1 MLTNKYWCTYTHLR
15 PPQSHANTQLT
26 TGIHNDHRSQQK
38 QLQTTSNTTHA
49 PNICISNRNAPHMCS
64 QIHIDA
70 RIHIYVH
77 HKVMQTHSITTSI
90 KINPQKQKN
99 NCRPLPTSR
108 NHQIYRLVA
117 KVHHTHV
124 RKHIF
129 IYVSIE
135 MSTANRPA
143 NLTFCTSQFE
153 FQTFFCFIKSFI
165 IVQISSQSNLS
176 LKRSHN

>member
-1 MLTNKYWCTYTHLR
+1 
-15 PPQSHANTQLT
+15 
-26 TGIHNDHRSQQK
+26 
-38 QLQTTSNTTHA
+38 
-49 PNICISNRNAPHMCS
+49 MCS
-64 QIHIDA
+64 RIHIDA
-70 RIHIYVH
+70 HIHIYVH
-77 HKVMQTHSITTSI
+77 HKVMQTRSITTSI

-153 FQTFFCFIKSFI
+153 FQTFFCYKILYYRPNQQPIKFEFKK
-165 IVQISSQSNLS
+165 VTQLALQSSVLAVAYQHARTGGWR
-176 LKRSHN
+176 KRMHYP